1 MARGSTE
8 VLGSP
13 VDAIEAMGDS
23 YSLDILSALSQ
34 DSMSVKKL
42 SEQLDVPIATAYR
55 RVEELEETGLL
66 ECEGKQTNEDG
77 RKVKVYRS
85 RVDEI
90 HVSFVEGSPHVEMET
105 KSEARKSIDDAWRRL
120 REEGGG

>member
-1 MARGSTE
+1 M
-8 VLGSP
+8 GSP

-23 YSLDILSALSQ
+23 YSLDILSALSR
-34 DSMSVKKL
+34 DTMSVKQL

-66 ECEGKQTNEDG
+66 ESKGKQMNEDG
-77 RKVKVYRS
+77 RRVKVYSS

-90 HVSFVEGSPHVEMET
+90 HVSFVDGDPYVEVET
-105 KSEARKSIDDAWRRL
+105 RSEARKSIDDAWRKL
-120 REEGGG
+120 QGDEG